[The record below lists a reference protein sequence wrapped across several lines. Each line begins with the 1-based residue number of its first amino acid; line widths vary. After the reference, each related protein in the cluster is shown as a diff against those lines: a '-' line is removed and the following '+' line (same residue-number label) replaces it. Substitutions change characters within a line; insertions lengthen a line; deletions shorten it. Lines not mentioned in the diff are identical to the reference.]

1 MQRTS
6 VTTLLRLALGS
17 FIVVFTIAKLLLT
30 TSDVLLPIN
39 IGSPIALGIL
49 VLAMLFW
56 AVTISNRLP

>member
-39 IGSPIALGIL
+39 IGSPIALGFL